1 MANKVRI
8 STLGANYGT
17 IREGKSGLWPQAI
30 DDMKQHLSNVIS
42 QVLPDQ
48 PDLIVLPEC
57 CDMPANYSSEQR
69 KQFYRERGDTILHYL
84 AGIASDNNCHIAYPS
99 MREAADGTWLNS
111 VQLLGRSGDVLGAY
125 NKNHAVIS
133 EIVDDGVRCGKE
145 APVIECDFGRVGFAI
160 CFDLNFDQLRMQYV
174 RAKPDLIVFPSMF
187 HGGLMQQ
194 YWAYSCRAHF
204 VGAIAGGLPSA
215 ILSPVGHTI
224 AQTSSYYAYASATVN
239 LDCAVIHLDRHQA
252 KLKAMRE
259 KYGPKVK
266 VTDPSYLGSVLL
278 SSEKDEV
285 TIQDILSEY
294 EFTLLDDYMKESL
307 SFQNNPI
314 YREL

>member
-1 MANKVRI
+1 MANKVKI
-8 STLGANYGT
+8 STLGAHYGT
-17 IREGKSGLWPQAI
+17 IREGSSGGWAQAI
-30 DDMKQHLSNVIS
+30 DDMKQHLSSVIS

-69 KQFYRERGDTILHYL
+69 KQFYRERGDSILHFM
-84 AGIASDNNCHIAYPS
+84 AQIASDNSCHIAYPS

-111 VQLLGRSGDVLGAY
+111 VQLLGRSGDILGVY

-133 EIVDDGVRCGKE
+133 EIMDDGVRCGKD
-145 APVIECDFGRVGFAI
+145 APIIECDFGRVGFAI

-224 AQTSSYYAYASATVN
+224 AQTSSYYAYTSATVN
-239 LDCAVIHLDRHQA
+239 LDCAVIHLDGHQA
-252 KLKAMRE
+252 KLKAMRQ
-259 KYGPKVK
+259 KYGANVT

-278 SSEKDEV
+278 ASETDEA
-285 TIQDILSEY
+285 TIQDILTEY
-294 EFTLLDDYMKESL
+294 DFKLLDDYMTESL
-307 SFQNNPI
+307 SFHNNPF
-314 YREL
+314 YREK